1 MTDYDVGFGKP
12 PKHSQFQKGN
22 NANPNGRRG
31 KHKPPAIADVIN
43 SVFDGVAEYRDRGR
57 AKKALRRELTIKT
70 HVSRALKGDLK
81 SIETLLMLRTQA
93 QASGDSGVQRFEIT
107 DWMPDYPGQTGEQK
121 TREFAAQ
128 AKGEAP
134 AWWETAHA
142 KSKDGDK

>member
-1 MTDYDVGFGKP
+1 MSDEGVGYKNP

-43 SVFDGVAEYRDRGR
+43 SVFDGVAEYRNRGR
-57 AKKALRRELTIKT
+57 TKKEPRRELTIKT
-70 HVSRALKGDLK
+70 HISRALNGNLK
-81 SIETLLMLRTQA
+81 SIETLLLLRTLA
-93 QASGDSGVQRFEIT
+93 QASGDGGVQRFEIT

-128 AKGEAP
+128 ANGEAP
-134 AWWETAHA
+134 AWWEKGDVKSTDGA
-142 KSKDGDK
+142 K

>member
-1 MTDYDVGFGKP
+1 MSDYDVGFGKP

-22 NANPNGRRG
+22 KANPNGRRG

-43 SVFDGVAEYRDRGR
+43 SVFDGV
-57 AKKALRRELTIKT
+57 KKALRRELTIKT

-81 SIETLLMLRTQA
+81 SIETLLMLRAHA